1 MSNLISK
8 RLKCLVMYLG
18 ILSVALPATAALA
31 NESPLPSNIPVP
43 TPRPATN
50 TVAPAAPSSISQ
62 ILQSNTSK
70 TGTIASTDA
79 VSNTSD
85 LARAID
91 AVENGNAGNA
101 LATYATMKP
110 GSLERKVLGWVLA
123 ISGDPAVSASTIRQI
138 SFDLADWPSQN
149 IIQRNIE
156 RAIVRETPAPT
167 DLIAR
172 FSSSRPDSLSAAIA
186 LAGAYKVTGQ
196 PQKARQI
203 ITPFW
208 YDEKLSKTT
217 ELRILEEFGTVL
229 TREDHRRRMHQLFY
243 DDRAKAGLRMASF
256 AEQASLARARASAVR
271 QDGKADARLK
281 AVAAS
286 SKADAGFLFAQIE
299 NARRKERFDEAYS
312 LLLRAPTDPAKLV
325 DPNEWWVERRIMSRI
340 LAERGNPKAAYELV
354 ARTVG
359 GSSATQVDKEFHAGW
374 YALRFLNNKKL
385 ARKHFAK
392 LISMAT
398 IPTSISRGNYWM
410 GQASSGS
417 KARKYFKAAA
427 THSGTYYG
435 QLALV
440 ALKKKQLRVTKTKP
454 NSRDKARIA
463 ANEQLRALNQL
474 EQLGHNSWA
483 ARFYRHLARTL
494 NSPGELAVLAAR
506 AEKRGNF
513 NLALQVG
520 MIAHKRGLKV
530 DTLNWPLGAIPSTN
544 ALVSNDKALAYAVSR
559 RESAFN
565 KSAVSPA
572 NARGMMQLL
581 PGTAKL
587 MAKKT
592 GQKYSFKALT
602 RNASYN
608 VTLGTA
614 YLDEQLIR
622 FGGSYVMAI
631 AAYNAGPAR
640 VDEWIARFGDPR
652 GKPLDQVI
660 DWVEKIP
667 FTETR
672 NYVQRVMESYQVY
685 KARIIGPRLNLAKDL
700 TLGRR

>member
-1 MSNLISK
+1 
-8 RLKCLVMYLG
+8 MYLG
-18 ILSVALPATAALA
+18 IFSATLPVAAVAA

-43 TPRPATN
+43 TPRPATS

-62 ILQSNTSK
+62 ILQSNTPK
-70 TGTIASTDA
+70 TEIIAATDA

-91 AVENGNAGNA
+91 SVESGNAGNA
-101 LATYATMKP
+101 LATYAAMKP
-110 GSLERKVLGWVLA
+110 GSLERKVLAWVLA
-123 ISGDPAVSASTIRQI
+123 ISGDPAIPASTIRQI

-156 RAIVRETPAPT
+156 RAIVRETPAPG

-208 YDEKLSKTT
+208 YGDKLSKTT

-229 TREDHRRRMHQLFY
+229 SREDHRRRMHQLFY
-243 DDRAKAGLRMASF
+243 DDRAEAGLRMASF

-312 LLLRAPTDPAKLV
+312 LLSRAPTDPAILV
-325 DPNEWWVERRIMSRI
+325 DPNEWWVERRIISRI
-340 LAERGNPKAAYELV
+340 LIEQGNAKAAYDLV

-410 GQASSGS
+410 GRASSGS

-440 ALKKKQLRVTKTKP
+440 ALKKKQLRVAKTKAS
-454 NSRDKARIA
+454 SRDRARIT
-463 ANEQLRALNQL
+463 ANEQLRALNRL

-494 NSPGELAVLAAR
+494 SSPGELAVLAAR
-506 AEKRGNF
+506 AEKRGDF

-652 GKPLDQVI
+652 GKPLDKVI

-685 KARIIGPRLNLAKDL
+685 KARIIAPRLNLAKDL